1 MKRYYLSAD
10 IEGIWGNSDSAYT
23 VRSGAEYEQ
32 YRQNMIMEVNLAVSA
47 LFANG
52 ADEVVIND
60 GHGGMDNLCAAQ
72 LDERAMMISAHGAY
86 KEYGMM
92 EGISSDFEGVCLI
105 GYHCRSNTPGVMAH
119 TIWGSQVRCIKLNGK
134 EVGEAALNAH
144 LAWAF
149 GVPVILVSGDS
160 LLKEQLKEEISGNL
174 CYIETKKAVNSLTA
188 LNCSK
193 LDLIHQYKTETARS
207 VTENH
212 QIYPEDHYVI
222 DITFHKERN
231 AAFVARVPLS
241 TRPDLCTVRIEGDD
255 YAELYRRMRFMIKIA
270 NAFE

>member
-52 ADEVVIND
+52 ADEVVVND

-160 LLKEQLKEEISGNL
+160 MLKEQLKEEISGNL

-212 QIYPEDHYVI
+212 QI
-222 DITFHKERN
+222 
-231 AAFVARVPLS
+231 
-241 TRPDLCTVRIEGDD
+241 
-255 YAELYRRMRFMIKIA
+255 
-270 NAFE
+270 

>member
-52 ADEVVIND
+52 ADEVVVND

-105 GYHCRSNTPGVMAH
+105 GYH
-119 TIWGSQVRCIKLNGK
+119 
-134 EVGEAALNAH
+134 
-144 LAWAF
+144 
-149 GVPVILVSGDS
+149 
-160 LLKEQLKEEISGNL
+160 
-174 CYIETKKAVNSLTA
+174 
-188 LNCSK
+188 
-193 LDLIHQYKTETARS
+193 
-207 VTENH
+207 
-212 QIYPEDHYVI
+212 
-222 DITFHKERN
+222 
-231 AAFVARVPLS
+231 
-241 TRPDLCTVRIEGDD
+241 
-255 YAELYRRMRFMIKIA
+255 
-270 NAFE
+270 